1 MYADVTLKWAWFGFA
16 FFVYG
21 FMPFCVCVCR
31 HRSTRLHFAMFVT
44 FLWLPPRTELFHRT
58 LHVFDEFEIVTN
70 VKVFHL
76 PSHPVAHPQIQI
88 LILILIPATTEFAS
102 NILLTL
108 SDLYAFLLPPPPL
121 FSPLCQPFSCFFFL
135 ATIHSFMAGFAY
147 LPKMP

>member
-1 MYADVTLKWAWFGFA
+1 
-16 FFVYG
+16 
-21 FMPFCVCVCR
+21 
-31 HRSTRLHFAMFVT
+31 
-44 FLWLPPRTELFHRT
+44 

-121 FSPLCQPFSCFFFL
+121 FSPLCQSFSCFFFFVFGYYSFIHGRICIFAKNAVILSIKRRSVGDSQMKTKVRAGSLSRSRKL
-135 ATIHSFMAGFAY
+135 ARPTGIARVFGGGVG
-147 LPKMP
+147 